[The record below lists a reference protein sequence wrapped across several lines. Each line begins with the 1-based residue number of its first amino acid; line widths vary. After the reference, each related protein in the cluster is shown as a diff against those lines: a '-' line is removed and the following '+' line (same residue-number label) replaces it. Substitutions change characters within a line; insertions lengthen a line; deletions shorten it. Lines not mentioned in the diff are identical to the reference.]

1 MEKKNSVALW
11 SLLCFFVPPAALV
24 LWLLWRKDEGKKK
37 DLKSILI
44 AAGAGAMICAFIV
57 VMCLYFYSTF
67 VYILYILLAIVALLF
82 MVTVHELGH
91 YIAGRILKFKI
102 TEFSVGFGAPL
113 FQVKNKRGEI
123 ISLRL
128 FPLGGYCSFDGEG
141 DDDNTPKEG
150 SFNSQKPWKRIIVFL
165 AGVTMNFLT
174 AIVFSC
180 ILLCTMG
187 YDTMQVKS
195 TTMQYTDGY
204 TVSTTG
210 SLEKDDVI
218 LEVNGKKID
227 FAFSATYQD
236 MMSEEL
242 QKALKAVDDKNNT
255 KVQNIE
261 DYKITL
267 TVRRDGEEI
276 EINDIFFVPHTY
288 YENGQEVTKYS
299 IGVELKS
306 YVYTFWE
313 ALARC
318 VPFAFGLA
326 WIVLKG
332 LWQLLT
338 FQVAINQI
346 GGTVT
351 TIAVMA
357 SYTQANPA
365 TLLLLIPLVSANLAV
380 FNLLPFPALDGS
392 HVLFTSIE
400 AIRKKPINRKVENLI
415 HTIGLLVLFT
425 FVIIVDILHF
435 VL

>member
-1 MEKKNSVALW
+1 
-11 SLLCFFVPPAALV
+11 
-24 LWLLWRKDEGKKK
+24 
-37 DLKSILI
+37 
-44 AAGAGAMICAFIV
+44 
-57 VMCLYFYSTF
+57 
-67 VYILYILLAIVALLF
+67 
-82 MVTVHELGH
+82 
-91 YIAGRILKFKI
+91 
-102 TEFSVGFGAPL
+102 
-113 FQVKNKRGEI
+113 
-123 ISLRL
+123 
-128 FPLGGYCSFDGEG
+128 
-141 DDDNTPKEG
+141 
-150 SFNSQKPWKRIIVFL
+150 
-165 AGVTMNFLT
+165 
-174 AIVFSC
+174 
-180 ILLCTMG
+180 
-187 YDTMQVKS
+187 
-195 TTMQYTDGY
+195 
-204 TVSTTG
+204 
-210 SLEKDDVI
+210 

>member
-11 SLLCFFVPPAALV
+11 SLLCFFVPPVGLAL
-24 LWLLWRKDEGKKK
+24 WFIWSKQDRKSDR
-37 DLKSILI
+37 KSIAI
-44 AAGAGAMICAFIV
+44 ATLVGLLVYIFIV
-57 VMCLYFYSTF
+57 IMCVFFYSTLIY
-67 VYILYILLAIVALLF
+67 VLYVLFAIVALLF
-82 MVTVHELGH
+82 MVTLHELGH

-102 TEFSVGFGAPL
+102 TEFSIGFGLPL

-128 FPLGGYCSFDGEG
+128 FPLGGYCAFDGEG
-141 DDDNTPKEG
+141 DEENVAKEG

-174 AIVFSC
+174 AIVFSL
-180 ILLCTMG
+180 ILLCSIG
-187 YDTMQVKS
+187 YDTMQVS
-195 TTMQYTDGY
+195 ATDMEFPDGY
-204 TVSTTG
+204 SVSATG
-210 SLEKDDVI
+210 SLQEDDVI
-218 LEVNGKKID
+218 LAVNGTKID
-227 FAFSATYQD
+227 FAFTATYQD
-236 MMSEEL
+236 LIQQEANKAKQALVDEKISSLEE
-242 QKALKAVDDKNNT
+242 
-255 KVQNIE
+255 
-261 DYKITL
+261 YKFTI
-267 TVRRDGEEI
+267 TVRRDGEI
-276 EINDIFFVPHTY
+276 IDVDDVFFVSHTY
-288 YENGQEVTKYS
+288 ETGGEELTRYT
-299 IGVELKS
+299 IGVSLKN
-306 YVYTFWE
+306 YVYSFWE

-365 TLLLLIPLVSANLAV
+365 TMLLLIPLVSANLAV

-400 AIRKKPINRKVENLI
+400 AIRKKPINRKVENMI
-415 HTIGLLVLFT
+415 HTIGLLILFA
-425 FVIIVDILHF
+425 FVVVVDILHF